1 MADMLC
7 ELEDRGVER
16 IFTFVGT
23 LPKYRFAQFNGFK
36 ATGEIM
42 TVKGSPVN
50 YDIMVLEV

>member
-50 YDIMVLEV
+50 YDIMVLEI